1 MLQLLAG
8 GLLDL
13 LAPPQCPACGLDW
26 QAPDGAAT
34 FCGACAPLVE
44 VPPPELRPPA
54 RSAAA
59 VVFQGPV
66 ADAIRRFKYAGRR
79 DALPALAALLVD
91 AAAAYAGSV
100 DAVVPMP
107 LHPHKLRAR
116 GWNPSALL
124 AAPVARALG
133 VPMRTRWLT
142 RTRATRDQ
150 AGLSRDARQHNL
162 VGAFS
167 ARAVP
172 ARRVL
177 LIDDVRTTG
186 ATLAEAIKTL
196 RAREH
201 EVISLALAWAP
212 GDPG

>member
-1 MLQLLAG
+1 
-8 GLLDL
+8 
-13 LAPPQCPACGLDW
+13 
-26 QAPDGAAT
+26 
-34 FCGACAPLVE
+34 
-44 VPPPELRPPA
+44 
-54 RSAAA
+54 
-59 VVFQGPV
+59 
-66 ADAIRRFKYAGRR
+66 
-79 DALPALAALLVD
+79 
-91 AAAAYAGSV
+91 
-100 DAVVPMP
+100 
-107 LHPHKLRAR
+107 
-116 GWNPSALL
+116 
-124 AAPVARALG
+124 
-133 VPMRTRWLT
+133 MRTRWLT

-162 VGAFS
+162 LGAFS

-186 ATLAEAIKTL
+186 ATLAEATKTL